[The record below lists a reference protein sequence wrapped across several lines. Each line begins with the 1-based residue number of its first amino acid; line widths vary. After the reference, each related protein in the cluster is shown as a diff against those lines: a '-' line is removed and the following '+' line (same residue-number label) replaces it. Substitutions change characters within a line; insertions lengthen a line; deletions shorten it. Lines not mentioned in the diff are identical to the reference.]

1 MSALKR
7 AVFLDRDG
15 TIIEEAGYPDRLD
28 RILFFPFSVDAVRT
42 LNHAGFAVVVVT
54 NQSGIAR
61 GIVPESFVGEAHE
74 HIAERMRAGGAR
86 IDAFYYCRH
95 HPDAPDAALRG
106 PCDCR
111 KPQPGLL
118 RRAAAELGLDLTRS
132 FIVGD
137 RWQDVAAGQPV
148 SVRGVLVRTGVGR
161 EQEQRADA
169 RVAGTLVVDDL
180 AAAAAWILHQA

>member
-1 MSALKR
+1 MSARQR

-28 RILFFPFSVDAVRT
+28 RIVFFPYSVDAVRT
-42 LNHAGFAVVVVT
+42 LNAGGYAVVVVT

-61 GIVPESFVGEAHE
+61 GLVPEAFVGEAHRY
-74 HIAERMRAGGAR
+74 IADRMAAGGAR

-95 HPDAPDAALRG
+95 HPDALDAALRG

-118 RRAAAELGLDLTRS
+118 RRAAADLALDLERS

-137 RWQDVAAGQPV
+137 RWQDVAAGQAV
-148 SVRGVLVRTGVGR
+148 GARGLLVRTGVGR
-161 EQEQRADA
+161 EQEQRRDA
-169 RVAGTLVVDDL
+169 AVSGALIVDDL
-180 AAAAAWILHQA
+180 AAAAAWILQQA